1 MYQQITLIGN
11 LGRDPQFRFTQDGT
25 PVTSL
30 SVATSRRWRAQDGT
44 TQEKTVWFGV
54 SVWERQAEA
63 CNQYLTKGQRVLV
76 VGEIEEPRIYTDR
89 EGNTRASLDVRARN
103 VEFLTSRAEAQ
114 GLTPGSDQPAE
125 GGEGADM
132 PF

>member
-1 MYQQITLIGN
+1 MYQQITVVGN
-11 LGRDPQFRFTQDGT
+11 LGGDPTMQITQNGT
-25 PVTSL
+25 PVTSF
-30 SVATSRRWRAQDGT
+30 SVATNRRWRTQDGT
-44 TQEKTVWFGV
+44 TQEETVWFSV

-76 VGEIEEPRIYTDR
+76 VGEMREPSTWTDR
-89 EGNTRASLDVRARN
+89 EGNTRASLEVRARN
-103 VEFLTSRAEAQ
+103 VEFLTPRGGAQ

-125 GGEGADM
+125 EGEGDM